1 VLQTCYKIFVEHEH
15 THSST
20 KTKITFF
27 FRPPEKEKMTPGSR
41 ERYQKFKISY
51 LPYPTPPSEG
61 QFSHP
66 LSHQA
71 AGFLFMLFLFPF
83 GDFLGVLSVDGLLV

>member
-27 FRPPEKEKMTPGSR
+27 FQPPEKEKMTPGSR

-51 LPYPTPPSEG
+51 LPYPTPRQAKGNFLILYLIRLPVSFLC
-61 QFSHP
+61 FSYFH
-66 LSHQA
+66 
-71 AGFLFMLFLFPF
+71 
-83 GDFLGVLSVDGLLV
+83 SVIF